1 MITPHKYLNLDLSVI
16 NVSALIIQQLKEHKL
31 IKYDELLYLVM
42 SQLGK
47 KTKENFPYAINFLYL
62 LDKIIY
68 HDGELDA
75 FELK

>member
-47 KTKENFPYAINFLYL
+47 KTKETFPYAINFLYL
-62 LDKIIY
+62 LDKITY

>member
-16 NVSALIIQQLKEHKL
+16 NVSALIIKQLKKHKL
-31 IKYDELLYLVM
+31 IKYDELLYLVI

-47 KTKENFPYAINFLYL
+47 KTKEVFPYAINFLYL